1 MPYSTQSVRER
12 LHARR
17 RELLAHYQNMLALAD
32 EEQSPEIELIDTA
45 NEQWDLQVLSRM
57 SDADAR
63 ALSNV
68 IEALHRLQA
77 GRYGVCVECGENIE
91 DNRLA
96 VLPEAAQCFECATQA
111 EQPGARRRFA

>member
-1 MPYSTQSVRER
+1 MLSSTRSDAIRKR

-32 EEQSPEIELIDTA
+32 EEQGPETELVDTA

-57 SDADAR
+57 SDADTR
-63 ALSNV
+63 ALSSV

-77 GRYGVCVECGENIE
+77 GRYGLCVDCEARIE
-91 DNRLA
+91 PERLA
-96 VLPEAAQCFECATQA
+96 ILPEAARCLSCA
-111 EQPGARRRFA
+111 EESEIPGRRAS